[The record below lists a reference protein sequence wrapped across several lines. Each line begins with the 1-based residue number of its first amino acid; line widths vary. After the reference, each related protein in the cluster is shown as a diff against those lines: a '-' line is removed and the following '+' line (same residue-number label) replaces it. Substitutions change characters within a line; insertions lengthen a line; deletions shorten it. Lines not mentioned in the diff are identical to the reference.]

1 MSFGED
7 MARLTAI
14 IDEVESEDVTMERSL
29 ALFEEGVGLIK
40 RCRDFLME
48 AKRKITLL
56 SAEGEIPWEAE
67 DDTAKDK
74 G

>member
-7 MARLTAI
+7 MTRLAAI

-40 RCRDFLME
+40 RCRDFLMD
-48 AKRKITLL
+48 AKRRITLL
-56 SAEGEIPWEAE
+56 SSEAEIPWDAE
-67 DDTAKDK
+67 DDTAGDK
-74 G
+74 